1 VTIWPRMLKRKTAAQ
16 YCDLSE
22 AAFEKEVIAGRLPA
36 PVMLGGREH
45 WCKPDD
51 QCQPR
56 VIPAKPNYAALGLG
70 SEWEAEGRN

>member
-1 VTIWPRMLKRKTAAQ
+1 MADPFALKTADARFNPNEPVTVNGFL
-16 YCDLSE
+16 Y
-22 AAFEKEVIAGRLPA
+22 VPA
-36 PVMLGGREH
+36 
-45 WCKPDD
+45 D